1 MKLPTRYARR
11 RHDIT
16 CRRAVALI
24 TDYLE
29 DALLHEMH
37 AAVDEHVMGCP
48 NCSAY
53 YERMRNTIAMLRQL
67 VQEEPTF
74 PGTKEALLKKFR
86 EWRE

>member
-1 MKLPTRYARR
+1 MMEHEGNREL
-11 RHDIT
+11 T
-16 CRRAVALI
+16 CREVVALV

-29 DALLHEMH
+29 DALLPEMH

-53 YERMRNTIAMLRQL
+53 YARMRNTIAMLRQL

-74 PGTKEALLKKFR
+74 PGTKEVLLQKFR
-86 EWRE
+86 ELRG